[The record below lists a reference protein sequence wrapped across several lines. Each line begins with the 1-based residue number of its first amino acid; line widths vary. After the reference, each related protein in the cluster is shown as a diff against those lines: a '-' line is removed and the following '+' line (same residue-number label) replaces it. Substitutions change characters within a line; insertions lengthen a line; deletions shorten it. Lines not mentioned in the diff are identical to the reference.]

1 MWWRGLPT
9 STSVAV
15 SRAFPT
21 GVEVRGRWQISQSS
35 YQLKS
40 SCKIAFSTCL
50 SHLSLQAPSQNFIC
64 FAWEEASWAKMV
76 VFPDHHDPVDCH
88 WDQLKIFSN
97 IITISLNAGW
107 TSRTKGSRLLL
118 QNGESEGFFS
128 NISFNKRW
136 AKTVA
141 GEITQAIYT
150 TLGAFTGKF
159 LFNVLDCSLHWV
171 HQIFAVAHISNPIQ
185 IYWRALSSSEAS
197 WLGQPRHCFAP
208 GLTLEQWAW

>member
-76 VFPDHHDPVDCH
+76 VFPDHHHPVDCH
-88 WDQLKIFSN
+88 WDKLKILAILLQFHWTQVEHQELKVPDSCCK
-97 IITISLNAGW
+97 TVSLKVSSP
-107 TSRTKGSRLLL
+107 TFLLTKGEQRLWLERSPK
-118 QNGESEGFFS
+118 Q
-128 NISFNKRW
+128 
-136 AKTVA
+136 
-141 GEITQAIYT
+141 YT
-150 TLGAFTGKF
+150 
-159 LFNVLDCSLHWV
+159 LHWV
-171 HQIFAVAHISNPIQ
+171 HSQVKFC
-185 IYWRALSSSEAS
+185 LM
-197 WLGQPRHCFAP
+197 F
-208 GLTLEQWAW
+208 